1 MFCPGCGAAN
11 VEGAKFCGACGVRIE
26 AVAPT
31 AVAPAGPPP
40 QASLAATSP
49 TVVRAPRMIE
59 PSAASL
65 PVRGGGRG
73 KLFAVLALDVGLV
86 VAGLVLATRPPA
98 AATTTGTPRA
108 PTEVAQ
114 GSGTPIGDGSADGS
128 GGARPSTGT
137 GGSSGSGGSGGT
149 VRPSTGTGANSGTGS
164 GSGTGSTTGSGSI
177 DARSLDDRLTD
188 AAVAPAID
196 AGGEPVV
203 TPIVDAAA
211 PPTGEPDAAAT
222 VDEPDAGADDEL
234 SVAQLQAQFTRL
246 AVGSDSRFARCYQ
259 SATKALP
266 DDQPLRG
273 EVDIELAV
281 MPTGQTENV
290 RVDRNTTGSQT
301 LADCVIGVA
310 RSWSFSRHSAT
321 ESLQFKRT
329 LTFGPSGEA
338 GR

>member
-31 AVAPAGPPP
+31 AVAPGPAPSSV
-40 QASLAATSP
+40 ADATSA
-49 TVVRAPRMIE
+49 TVVRAPRVFE

-65 PVRGGGRG
+65 AAPRRGGRG
-73 KLFAVLALDVGLV
+73 KLLAVLALDAGLV
-86 VAGLVLATRPPA
+86 VAGLVLATRPGSPA
-98 AATTTGTPRA
+98 AAAKA
-108 PTEVAQ
+108 PTEVAIGDGTPTPSDGT
-114 GSGTPIGDGSADGS
+114 GSGTGSGTATRPTGGGGTGGGSAV
-128 GGARPSTGT
+128 RPST
-137 GGSSGSGGSGGT
+137 GSGGSG
-149 VRPSTGTGANSGTGS
+149 SSAGTGS
-164 GSGTGSTTGSGSI
+164 GSGTGSTSGGAV
-177 DARSLDDRLTD
+177 DARSLDDLFPD
-188 AAVAPAID
+188 AAVAAPPGVD
-196 AGGEPVV
+196 AGSDPVV

-211 PPTGEPDAAAT
+211 AAVDPTDAAAP
-222 VDEPDAGADDEL
+222 VDELDAGADEEL

-310 RSWSFSRHSAT
+310 RSWTFSRHSST

-329 LTFGPSGEA
+329 LNFGPSGEA